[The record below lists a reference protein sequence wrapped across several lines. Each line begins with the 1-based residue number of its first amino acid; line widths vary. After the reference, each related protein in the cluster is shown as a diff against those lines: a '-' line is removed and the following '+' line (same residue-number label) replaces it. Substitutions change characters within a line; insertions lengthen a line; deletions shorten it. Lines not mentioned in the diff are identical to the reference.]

1 MDSWFFK
8 TNLVCSPLSENID
21 NGWMMMMMIKTTM
34 MVVVVVMVA
43 LVVVVMMTMIT
54 IMNDDDDDDD
64 DDDNDES
71 SFLSRV
77 LMKMET
83 NGIPY
88 LRFILEITE
97 ACSFA
102 HIYSALT

>member
-1 MDSWFFK
+1 MDGWFFK
-8 TNLVCSPLSENID
+8 TNLVCSPPSENID
-21 NGWMMMMMIKTTM
+21 NGWMMMVMMMMMIKTTT
-34 MVVVVVMVA
+34 MVVVVVVVA
-43 LVVVVMMTMIT
+43 LVVVVMMMMIT
-54 IMNDDDDDDD
+54 IMNDDDDDD
-64 DDDNDES
+64 S

-88 LRFILEITE
+88 LRFILELAE

-102 HIYSALT
+102 HIDSALT

>member
-1 MDSWFFK
+1 MDGWFFK
-8 TNLVCSPLSENID
+8 TNLVCFPPSENID
-21 NGWMMMMMIKTTM
+21 NGWMTMMMIKKTM
-34 MVVVVVMVA
+34 MVVVVVVVA

-54 IMNDDDDDDD
+54 IMNDDDDDDND
-64 DDDNDES
+64 DS

-88 LRFILEITE
+88 LRFILELAE

-102 HIYSALT
+102 HIHSALT

>member
-1 MDSWFFK
+1 MDGWFFK
-8 TNLVCSPLSENID
+8 KNLVCSPPSENID
-21 NGWMMMMMIKTTM
+21 NGWMMMKMIKTTM
-34 MVVVVVMVA
+34 MVVVVVVVA

-64 DDDNDES
+64 DDES
-71 SFLSRV
+71 SVLSRV
-77 LMKMET
+77 LMKIET

-88 LRFILEITE
+88 LRFILELAE

-102 HIYSALT
+102 HIHSALT